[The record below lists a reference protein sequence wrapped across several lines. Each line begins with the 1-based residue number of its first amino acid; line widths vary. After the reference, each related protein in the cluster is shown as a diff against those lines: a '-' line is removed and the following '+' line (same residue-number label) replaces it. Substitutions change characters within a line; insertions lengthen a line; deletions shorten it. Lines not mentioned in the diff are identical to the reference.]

1 MHEHVTTKRRC
12 CAFLA
17 FLLAGV
23 IPQSHAADLME
34 VYALAVDSDPTF
46 RRVAAAKRAVLELRP
61 QALAQLL
68 PSLNGTA
75 NTFENDQDISSAFIV
90 GGQGSEL
97 NFNSHG
103 YSLNLTQPI
112 FRRDRFLRYRQAGS
126 QIKQADAELM
136 AAQEDLIVR
145 VAERYFLVLG
155 TMDNLEFAQ
164 AEKRSLGRQLEQA
177 RQRFDVGLTAI
188 TDVQEAQAG
197 YDRAVAQEIEAVN
210 LLDGARERLREVIG
224 QYLTELLILGEKMP
238 LLAPDPQDIDQ
249 WTETALTQN
258 LDVTAAT
265 HAVDVARQ
273 EISVQS
279 SGHFPT
285 LDLQARGGYD
295 KTGGRFSDTKI
306 HSTAVGIELNVPI
319 YQGGFVSSKT
329 REAQQRLD
337 ERLEVLEF
345 TRRTAQRTTR
355 ESYLSVI
362 SGISQVEALK
372 QALVSTETALEA
384 TQAGFD
390 VGTRT
395 AVDVV
400 AAERATLQARR
411 DYARA
416 RYDYLLNTLR
426 LRQAAGTLSDQ
437 DLSHVNGWLN

>member
-1 MHEHVTTKRRC
+1 MFDFAPTKTSC
-12 CAFLA
+12 SA
-17 FLLAGV
+17 LLAIMLAGM
-23 IPQSHAADLME
+23 IPHSYAADLME
-34 VYALAVDSDPTF
+34 VYALALDSDPAF
-46 RRVAAAKRAVLELRP
+46 RRVAASKRAILELRP

-68 PSLNGTA
+68 PSLNATA
-75 NTFENDQDISSAFIV
+75 STFENNQDISSAFVV
-90 GGQGSEL
+90 GNQGSEL
-97 NFNSHG
+97 DFNSHG
-103 YSLNLTQPI
+103 YSLNLVQPI

-136 AAQEDLIVR
+136 AAQDDLIVR

-155 TMDNLEFAQ
+155 SMDNLEFAQ
-164 AEKRSLGRQLEQA
+164 AEKRSLSRQLDQA
-177 RQRFDVGLTAI
+177 KQRFEVGLTAI

-210 LLDGARERLREVIG
+210 LLDGAHERLREVAG
-224 QYLTELLILGEKMP
+224 QYLADLSTLGEKVP
-238 LLAPDPQDIDQ
+238 LLAPDPQDIDR

-258 LDVTAAT
+258 LDVTASLY
-265 HAVDVARQ
+265 AVDVARE
-273 EISVQS
+273 EIRVRSA
-279 SGHFPT
+279 GHYPT

-319 YQGGFVSSKT
+319 YQGGYVSSRT

-337 ERLEVLEF
+337 ERLELLELA
-345 TRRTAQRTTR
+345 RRGAQRLTR
-355 ESYLSVI
+355 ESYLNVI
-362 SGISQVEALK
+362 SGISQVDALK

-426 LRQAAGTLSDQ
+426 LKQAAGTLSDQ
-437 DLSHVNGWLN
+437 DLSHINGWLN